1 MVLPSDM
8 QIAPVVLLKRDVEK
22 IDSLA
27 RSQRMSR
34 SAFLRT
40 LIADAL
46 ASFSLPDCSLAETK
60 ESTKEPSASVA

>member
-1 MVLPSDM
+1 MALPDDM

-27 RSQRMSR
+27 KSQRMSR

-46 ASFSLPDCSLAETK
+46 ASFSLSDCSFE
-60 ESTKEPSASVA
+60 ETKEPSKEATSAA